1 VQAACAHGVADCG
14 PLLLAIGAS
23 RAELRAD
30 LLELRFGSMPV
41 MIEGMPVPID
51 PLSAVQVLAGNEI
64 ELVIDMHLG
73 THSAIAWTCATSGA

>member
-1 VQAACAHGVADCG
+1 
-14 PLLLAIGAS
+14 
-23 RAELRAD
+23 
-30 LLELRFGSMPV
+30 MPV

-73 THSAIAWTCATSGA
+73 THSTIAWTCATSGA